1 MLEKILRGV
10 LTLVLACAS
19 VAAAATPYTSIT
31 VFGDSLSDG
40 GNAYA
45 YTEAIFG
52 SGNGFPPA
60 PYAQRFSN
68 GPVAV
73 ERLAANLGLSL
84 APSLLGGSNY
94 AYGGAETGSMN
105 YLRFNSNPLVAAA
118 FSGSNTGVLAQVA
131 DFTSLHSLNPSSL
144 VVLWAGPNDLFSAL
158 DSSADPVAAMSL
170 ALFNLQLAA
179 QQLYLDGA
187 RTILMPNMP
196 NIGLTPFG
204 LSLGAAASAQ
214 LTGIS
219 VGFNAGLHLLADAL
233 NAADPG
239 LNILEFDTFSL
250 LDSLINNPA
259 DYGFSNVTQPCFN
272 GVAVCANP
280 DSYLFW
286 DSVHP
291 TASAHQLIGDRF
303 TITVPEP
310 PLTALMAV
318 ALIALYA
325 SRRRKR

>member
-1 MLEKILRGV
+1 MFDKLLRGAF
-10 LTLVLACAS
+10 TLVLACAS
-19 VAAAATPYTSIT
+19 VVATASPYTSIT

-45 YTEAIFG
+45 YT
-52 SGNGFPPA
+52 GNGFPPA

-84 APSLLGGSNY
+84 TPSLLGGSNY
-94 AYGGAETGSMN
+94 AFGGAETGWAN
-105 YLRFNSNPLVAAA
+105 YLRFNPSVAAA
-118 FSGSNTGVLAQVA
+118 FSGPNTGVLAQVTA
-131 DFTSLHSLNPSSL
+131 FTSSHNPDPSGL

-158 DSSADPVAAMSL
+158 ASGGNPVTAMSL
-170 ALFNLQLAA
+170 ALGNLQWAA

-204 LSLGAAASAQ
+204 LASGAALSAQ
-214 LTGIS
+214 LTAIS
-219 VGFNAGLHLLADAL
+219 AGFNAGLHLLAGAL
-233 NAADPG
+233 GGADPG
-239 LNILEFDTFSL
+239 LAIVEFDTFGL
-250 LDSLINNPA
+250 LDSVINNPA
-259 DYGFSNVTQPCFN
+259 DYGFANVTQPCFN

-291 TASAHQLIGDRF
+291 TARAHQLIGNLF
-303 TITVPEP
+303 TTAVPEP
-310 PLTALMAV
+310 PMAALMAL
-318 ALIALYA
+318 ALIGLYA
-325 SRRRKR
+325 SRRRQA

>member
-1 MLEKILRGV
+1 MFEKLLRGA

-19 VAAAATPYTSIT
+19 VVATASPYTSIT

-52 SGNGFPPA
+52 PGNGFPPA

-84 APSLLGGSNY
+84 TPSLLGGSNY
-94 AYGGAETGSMN
+94 AVGGAETGWAN
-105 YLRFNSNPLVAAA
+105 YLRFYSNPFVATA
-118 FSGSNTGVLAQVA
+118 FSGPDTGVLAQVA
-131 DFTSLHSLNPSSL
+131 AFTSSHSLDPSSL

-158 DSSADPVAAMSL
+158 DSKSDPVAAMSL
-170 ALFNLQLAA
+170 ALANLQSVA

-204 LSLGAAASAQ
+204 LASGATAELTAISA
-214 LTGIS
+214 
-219 VGFNAGLHLLADAL
+219 GFNAGLHSLAGAL
-233 NAADPG
+233 GGADPG
-239 LNILEFDTFSL
+239 LDIVEFDTFGL
-250 LDSLINNPA
+250 LDGVINNPA
-259 DYGFSNVTQPCFN
+259 DYGFLNVTDPCFN

-291 TASAHQLIGDRF
+291 TTSAHQLIGNLF
-303 TITVPEP
+303 TTAVPEP
-310 PLTALMAV
+310 STTALMAL
-318 ALIALYA
+318 ALIGIYA
-325 SRRRKR
+325 SRRRQG